1 MIIGPLPKFHGTRD
15 ILGAHQHRHS
25 GPEVALLR
33 DRDRWQAVLPARR
46 HVVPDG
52 PGLRQE
58 TAGADPG
65 HLRARPRHQP
75 SRVAAWG
82 GRGRLHAAAASALGG
97 TLLDRRFIYT
107 DLHRRGIEVCDILGP
122 DGSLVHVK
130 NLESSKAAS
139 HLLSQALVSADA
151 LLHDEEARSK
161 FCTRV
166 ETAGGD
172 STSIPNPVK
181 AVVLGVARRG
191 RLVSSEHLFTF
202 TQVTLV
208 RQVAALQ
215 SRGVD
220 VLVAPIFRPE

>member
-1 MIIGPLPKFHGTRD
+1 M
-15 ILGAHQHRHS
+15 
-25 GPEVALLR
+25 V
-33 DRDRWQAVLPARR
+33 RW
-46 HVVPDG
+46 
-52 PGLRQE
+52 
-58 TAGADPG
+58 
-65 HLRARPRHQP
+65 
-75 SRVAAWG
+75 
-82 GRGRLHAAAASALGG
+82 
-97 TLLDRRFIYT
+97 Y
-107 DLHRRGIEVCDILGP
+107 
-122 DGSLVHVK
+122 VK

-172 STSIPNPVK
+172 PTSIPNSVK
-181 AVVLGVARRG
+181 TVVLGVARRG